1 MASRRRGGKASK
13 KRKET
18 AKRVA
23 ARRGLDSLVNQ
34 GRQDDNYRNQRAG
47 IESVIQDVSDAP
59 QRFAKNKESRRD
71 FILRNTRPDGSLN
84 SAALAMLAPYDDDR
98 SEYSRD
104 LNRFMKSSP
113 ENTRA
118 YAERFPKTYS
128 TMTGLPN
135 IIKNSIPGLGMASR
149 IFEAAQG
156 LRDKPVIKEA
166 VDTFQNVILDPTVN
180 AYNIIADGTPG
191 KTNIQRT
198 FNPENV
204 AVPGPERLSAAQ
216 NNLPSANFDG
226 GGPYIPDVSGY
237 QGGVPEMLS
246 EEEVNEL
253 VFDPS
258 AGRYSMDTET
268 QVKEDEGPSPVV
280 NLTQED
286 IVNLSGTGDVEDAE
300 IEEETEKG
308 TPEGMTPGPE
318 AEAAVDAILTEP
330 NAINPNQEFDDT
342 FGFNTANYQRALDK
356 SKKIYEDQIAA
367 GEEPYDFSGQPG
379 VQTYLEYLRNTTP
392 GPASELEG
400 QFKDSIRRNVLDDYN
415 SDNNRLNTFRYGRNP
430 SYPVLGSNFPTYE
443 DFQDVETMGPVPRV
457 SAGIFENLPF
467 YSGPFD
473 FNFSP
478 DRRPEEFNTFNKGGI
493 ASFANGG
500 YNYING
506 NTMNNESLTASANID
521 DRIMKNLQYE
531 KMAPGMMGYKNG
543 GLTSLNNSDYNKLK
557 STYQYMGD
565 F

>member
-1 MASRRRGGKASK
+1 MASKRRGGKASK

-18 AKRVA
+18 AEKVKA
-23 ARRGLDSLVNQ
+23 KRGLNSLVDR

-47 IESVIQDVSDAP
+47 IDSVIQDVSDAP
-59 QRFAKNKESRRD
+59 QRFGKNKESRKD
-71 FILRNTRPDGSLN
+71 FVLRNLRPDGSLN
-84 SAALAMLAPYDDDR
+84 SAAQAILALYDDDR

-118 YAERFPKTYS
+118 YAEKFPKTYGA
-128 TMTGLPN
+128 MKGLPN

-166 VDTFQNVILDPTVN
+166 IDTFQNVILDPTVN
-180 AYNIIADGTPG
+180 AYNTIADGTPG

-204 AVPGPERLSAAQ
+204 AVPGSERLTAAQ
-216 NNLPSANFDG
+216 EKTGAF
-226 GGPYIPDVSGY
+226 IPDVSGY

-258 AGRYSMDTET
+258 AGRYSMDAQT
-268 QVKEDEGPSPVV
+268 QVKEDEGDLSPSPIV

-286 IVNLSGTGDVEDAE
+286 IVNLSGTQDVEDAE

-318 AEAAVDAILTEP
+318 AEAAVDALLTEP
-330 NAINPNQEFDDT
+330 NALDYEQEFM
-342 FGFNTANYQRALDK
+342 
-356 SKKIYEDQIAA
+356 
-367 GEEPYDFSGQPG
+367 
-379 VQTYLEYLRNTTP
+379 QTYGPGGGAFDITKQRLEDI
-392 GPASELEG
+392 GEG
-400 QFKDSIRRNVLDDYN
+400 EDINKFAGVTDYN
-415 SDNNRLNTFRYGRNP
+415 SMNYNKRDFLRNMTNLMAGGDPRRSEMPPRYVDRFKTG
-430 SYPVLGSNFPTYE
+430 FDT
-443 DFQDVETMGPVPRV
+443 FQDVPFTTDNIPPE
-457 SAGIFENLPF
+457 AFEGVRSYLLP
-467 YSGPFD
+467 
-473 FNFSP
+473 
-478 DRRPEEFNTFNKGGI
+478 NTRSIIPQSYNGGGI

-531 KMAPGMMGYKNG
+531 KMAPGMMGYRNG

>member
-166 VDTFQNVILDPTVN
+166 VDTFQIVILDPTVN

-216 NNLPSANFDG
+216 ERTGAF
-226 GGPYIPDVSGY
+226 IPDVSGY

-253 VFDPS
+253 VFDPTTQDQINAMRS
-258 AGRYSMDTET
+258 FGATDVGGVLKPEQDPVLTNKGSEIVRQSGQDLDIDVDEEVGPMITFKPKPLINIGTDITE
-268 QVKEDEGPSPVV
+268 
-280 NLTQED
+280 ED
-286 IVNLSGTGDVEDAE
+286 IQK
-300 IEEETEKG
+300 ETEEG
-308 TPEGMTPGPE
+308 TPDEMKPGVE
-318 AEAAVDAILTEP
+318 AEAAVDNTIQDF
-330 NAINPNQEFDDT
+330 INSGMYQGSLLNTDIVTNTDENFDTGVDKYG
-342 FGFNTANYQRALDK
+342 FG
-356 SKKIYEDQIAA
+356 
-367 GEEPYDFSGQPG
+367 
-379 VQTYLEYLRNTTP
+379 TTP
-392 GPASELEG
+392 EARAAIDKL
-400 QFKDSIRRNVLDDYN
+400 N
-415 SDNNRLNTFRYGRNP
+415 SLYD
-430 SYPVLGSNFPTYE
+430 
-443 DFQDVETMGPVPRV
+443 
-457 SAGIFENLPF
+457 
-467 YSGPFD
+467 GPFI
-473 FNFSP
+473 NMLGG
-478 DRRPEEFNTFNKGGI
+478 TALTKAQGGI

-531 KMAPGMMGYKNG
+531 KMAPGMMGYNTG
-543 GLTSLNNSDYNKLK
+543 GYAGMSTFDKLK
-557 STYQYMGD
+557 MIADSGYQS
-565 F
+565 

>member
-1 MASRRRGGKASK
+1 MASKKRRGGKASK

-166 VDTFQNVILDPTVN
+166 VDMFQDVILDPTVN
-180 AYNIIADGTPG
+180 AYNTIADGTPG

-204 AVPGPERLSAAQ
+204 AVPGSERLSAAQ
-216 NNLPSANFDG
+216 ERTGAF
-226 GGPYIPDVSGY
+226 IPDVSGY
-237 QGGVPEMLS
+237 QGGVPKMLS

-253 VFDPS
+253 VFDPTTQDQINAMRS
-258 AGRYSMDTET
+258 FGATDVGGTLNSGQDPVLTNKGSEIVRQSGQDLDIDVDEEVGPMITFKPKPLINIGTDITEEDIQEET
-268 QVKEDEGPSPVV
+268 QE
-280 NLTQED
+280 
-286 IVNLSGTGDVEDAE
+286 
-300 IEEETEKG
+300 G

-318 AEAAVDAILTEP
+318 AEAAVDEVVDSFVTRNYGGEDP
-330 NAINPNQEFDDT
+330 NMFLNQGYTGSLLNPDIVTNTDENFDTGVDQ
-342 FGFNTANYQRALDK
+342 FGF
-356 SKKIYEDQIAA
+356 
-367 GEEPYDFSGQPG
+367 G
-379 VQTYLEYLRNTTP
+379 TTP
-392 GPASELEG
+392 EARAAMDKL
-400 QFKDSIRRNVLDDYN
+400 N
-415 SDNNRLNTFRYGRNP
+415 SLYD
-430 SYPVLGSNFPTYE
+430 
-443 DFQDVETMGPVPRV
+443 
-457 SAGIFENLPF
+457 
-467 YSGPFD
+467 GPFI
-473 FNFSP
+473 NMLGG
-478 DRRPEEFNTFNKGGI
+478 TALTKAQGGI

>member
-1 MASRRRGGKASK
+1 MASKKRRGGKASK

-166 VDTFQNVILDPTVN
+166 VDMFQDVILDPTVN
-180 AYNIIADGTPG
+180 AYNTIADGTPG

-204 AVPGPERLSAAQ
+204 AVPGSERLSATQERTGA
-216 NNLPSANFDG
+216 F
-226 GGPYIPDVSGY
+226 IPDVSGY

-253 VFDPS
+253 VFDPTTQDQINAMRS
-258 AGRYSMDTET
+258 FGATDVGGTLNSGQDPVLTNKGSEIVRQSGQDLDIDVDEEVGPMITFKPKPLINIGTDITE
-268 QVKEDEGPSPVV
+268 
-280 NLTQED
+280 ED
-286 IVNLSGTGDVEDAE
+286 IQK
-300 IEEETEKG
+300 ETEEG
-308 TPEGMTPGPE
+308 TPDEMKPGVE
-318 AEAAVDAILTEP
+318 AEAAVDEVVDNFVTNNYGGQDP
-330 NAINPNQEFDDT
+330 NMVFNPDRFFDQGYTGSLLNPDIVTNTDPNFDT
-342 FGFNTANYQRALDK
+342 GVDHVGFG
-356 SKKIYEDQIAA
+356 
-367 GEEPYDFSGQPG
+367 
-379 VQTYLEYLRNTTP
+379 TTP
-392 GPASELEG
+392 EARAAMDKLNSLYDGP
-400 QFKDSIRRNVLDDYN
+400 FFNVLGGTA
-415 SDNNRLNTFRYGRNP
+415 LNKA
-430 SYPVLGSNFPTYE
+430 
-443 DFQDVETMGPVPRV
+443 Q
-457 SAGIFENLPF
+457 
-467 YSGPFD
+467 
-473 FNFSP
+473 
-478 DRRPEEFNTFNKGGI
+478 GGI

>member
-128 TMTGLPN
+128 TMTGIPN

-149 IFEAAQG
+149 IFESAQG
-156 LRDKPVIKEA
+156 LRDVPGIKEG
-166 VDTFQNVILDPTVN
+166 VDMFQDVVLDPTVN
-180 AYNIIADGTPG
+180 LYNTIAKGTPG
-191 KTNIQRT
+191 QTDIKRT

-237 QGGVPEMLS
+237 QAGVPEMLS

-253 VFDPS
+253 VFDPTTQDQINAMRS
-258 AGRYSMDTET
+258 FGATDVGGTLKPEQDPVLTTKGSEIVRQSGQDLDIDVDEEVEPMITFKPKPLINIGTDITE
-268 QVKEDEGPSPVV
+268 
-280 NLTQED
+280 ED
-286 IVNLSGTGDVEDAE
+286 IQK
-300 IEEETEKG
+300 ETEEG
-308 TPEGMTPGPE
+308 TPDEMKPGVE
-318 AEAAVDAILTEP
+318 AEAAVDNTIQDF
-330 NAINPNQEFDDT
+330 INSGMYQGSLLNPDIVTNTDENFDTGVDKYG
-342 FGFNTANYQRALDK
+342 FG
-356 SKKIYEDQIAA
+356 
-367 GEEPYDFSGQPG
+367 
-379 VQTYLEYLRNTTP
+379 TTP
-392 GPASELEG
+392 EARAAIDKL
-400 QFKDSIRRNVLDDYN
+400 N
-415 SDNNRLNTFRYGRNP
+415 SLYD
-430 SYPVLGSNFPTYE
+430 
-443 DFQDVETMGPVPRV
+443 
-457 SAGIFENLPF
+457 
-467 YSGPFD
+467 GPFI
-473 FNFSP
+473 NMLGG
-478 DRRPEEFNTFNKGGI
+478 TALTKAQGGI

>member
-1 MASRRRGGKASK
+1 MSSIGAMIAKQKAK
-13 KRKET
+13 K
-18 AKRVA
+18 
-23 ARRGLDSLVNQ
+23 GLDSLVNKGQ
-34 GRQDDNYRNQRAG
+34 QDDNYRNTPAVNTYDDAYQLAPKKAQEFVDRQVKKYG
-47 IESVIQDVSDAP
+47 YLPES
-59 QRFAKNKESRRD
+59 AKAR
-71 FILRNTRPDGSLN
+71 
-84 SAALAMLAPYDDDR
+84 LAPYANDSR
-98 SEYSRD
+98 SQFQLD
-104 LNRFMKSSP
+104 LNKFINSSP
-113 ENTRA
+113 ENERA
-118 YAERFPKTYS
+118 YAERFPKTYGA
-128 TMTGLPN
+128 MKGLPN

-149 IFEAAQG
+149 IFESAQG
-156 LRDKPVIKEA
+156 LRDVPGIKEG
-166 VDTFQNVILDPTVN
+166 VDMFQDVVLDPTVN
-180 AYNIIADGTPG
+180 LYNTIAKGTPG
-191 KTNIQRT
+191 QTDIKRT

-216 NNLPSANFDG
+216 ERTGAF
-226 GGPYIPDVSGY
+226 IPDVSGY

>member
-18 AKRVA
+18 AKKVKA
-23 ARRGLDSLVNQ
+23 KRGLDSLVDR

-113 ENTRA
+113 QNTQA

-128 TMTGLPN
+128 TMTGIPN
-135 IIKNSIPGLGMASR
+135 IIKNSVPGLGMASR
-149 IFEAAQG
+149 IFESAQG
-156 LRDKPVIKEA
+156 LRDVPGIKEG
-166 VDTFQNVILDPTVN
+166 VDMFQDLVLDPTVN
-180 AYNIIADGTPG
+180 LYNTIAKGTPG
-191 KTNIQRT
+191 KTNIKRT
-198 FNPENV
+198 FNPENIPTV
-204 AVPGPERLSAAQ
+204 NPQLGFGQDNS
-216 NNLPSANFDG
+216 PSANFDG

-237 QGGVPEMLS
+237 QAGVPEILS

-258 AGRYSMDTET
+258 AGRYSIDAET
-268 QVKEDEGPSPVV
+268 QVKEDEGPSPIV

-286 IVNLSGTGDVEDAE
+286 IVNLSGTGDAEDAE

-318 AEAAVDAILTEP
+318 AEAAVDALLTEP
-330 NAINPNQEFDDT
+330 NALDYEQEFMQTYGPGGGAFDITKQRLEDIGESDT
-342 FGFNTANYQRALDK
+342 FNKTFDGVTDYDSMNYNER
-356 SKKIYEDQIAA
+356 
-367 GEEPYDFSGQPG
+367 DF
-379 VQTYLEYLRNTTP
+379 LRNMTNIMA
-392 GPASELEG
+392 GGDRRRSEMPARYVDR
-400 QFKDSIRRNVLDDYN
+400 FKTGFD
-415 SDNNRLNTFRYGRNP
+415 T
-430 SYPVLGSNFPTYE
+430 
-443 DFQDVETMGPVPRV
+443 FQDVPFTTDNIPPE
-457 SAGIFENLPF
+457 AFEGVRSYLLPNTR
-467 YSGPFD
+467 SIVTQPF
-473 FNFSP
+473 NS
-478 DRRPEEFNTFNKGGI
+478 GGI

-506 NTMNNESLTASANID
+506 NTMNNQSLTASANID

-531 KMAPGMMGYKNG
+531 KMAPGMMGYRNG

>member
-1 MASRRRGGKASK
+1 MASKKRRGGKASK

-149 IFEAAQG
+149 IFESARG
-156 LRDKPVIKEA
+156 LRDKPIIKEA
-166 VDTFQNVILDPTVN
+166 VDMFQDVILDPTVN
-180 AYNIIADGTPG
+180 AYNTIADGTPG
-191 KTNIQRT
+191 KTNIKRT
-198 FNPENV
+198 FNPENIPTV
-204 AVPGPERLSAAQ
+204 NPQLGFGQDNS
-216 NNLPSANFDG
+216 PSANFDG

-237 QGGVPEMLS
+237 QAGVPEMLS

-258 AGRYSMDTET
+258 AGRYSMDAQT
-268 QVKEDEGPSPVV
+268 QVKEDEGDLSPSPIV

-286 IVNLSGTGDVEDAE
+286 IVNLSGAGEDVDESV
-300 IEEETEKG
+300 IEEETKKG
-308 TPEGMTPGPE
+308 TPEEMTPGPE
-318 AEAAVDAILTEP
+318 AEAAVDALLTEP
-330 NAINPNQEFDDT
+330 NALDYEQEFM
-342 FGFNTANYQRALDK
+342 
-356 SKKIYEDQIAA
+356 
-367 GEEPYDFSGQPG
+367 
-379 VQTYLEYLRNTTP
+379 QTYGPGGGAFDITKQRLEDI
-392 GPASELEG
+392 GEG
-400 QFKDSIRRNVLDDYN
+400 EDINKFAGVTDYN
-415 SDNNRLNTFRYGRNP
+415 SMNYNNRDFLRNMTNLMAGGDPRRSEMPPRYVDRFKTG
-430 SYPVLGSNFPTYE
+430 FDT
-443 DFQDVETMGPVPRV
+443 FQDVPFTTDNIPPEAFDGVR
-457 SAGIFENLPF
+457 SYLLP
-467 YSGPFD
+467 
-473 FNFSP
+473 
-478 DRRPEEFNTFNKGGI
+478 NTRSIIPQPYNSGGI

>member
-149 IFEAAQG
+149 IFEAARG
-156 LRDKPVIKEA
+156 LRDVPGIKEG
-166 VDTFQNVILDPTVN
+166 VDMVQDLVLDPTVN
-180 AYNIIADGTPG
+180 LYNTIAKGTPG

-204 AVPGPERLSAAQ
+204 AVPGSERLSATQ

-237 QGGVPEMLS
+237 QAGVPEMLS

-258 AGRYSMDTET
+258 AGRYSMDAET
-268 QVKEDEGPSPVV
+268 QVKEDEGPSPIV

-286 IVNLSGTGDVEDAE
+286 IVNLSGTGNVEDAE

-318 AEAAVDAILTEP
+318 AEAAVDALLTEP
-330 NAINPNQEFDDT
+330 NALDYEQEFM
-342 FGFNTANYQRALDK
+342 
-356 SKKIYEDQIAA
+356 
-367 GEEPYDFSGQPG
+367 
-379 VQTYLEYLRNTTP
+379 QTYGPGSSAFDITKQRLEDAGGSILPDLY
-392 GPASELEG
+392 EG
-400 QFKDSIRRNVLDDYN
+400 KDYN
-415 SDNNRLNTFRYGRNP
+415 SLSSVQRDFLRNMTNVAAGGASGQSDMPARYRDRFRTG
-430 SYPVLGSNFPTYE
+430 FDT
-443 DFQDVETMGPVPRV
+443 FQDVPFTTDNIPPE
-457 SAGIFENLPF
+457 AFEGVRSYLLP
-467 YSGPFD
+467 
-473 FNFSP
+473 
-478 DRRPEEFNTFNKGGI
+478 NTRSIIPQPYNSGGI